1 MTQNH
6 TYQTSKESYQEQAV
20 QQAKD
25 KQLAEDR
32 KSFYRKFPP
41 EQAMELTALPSNR
54 IWPALQTY
62 LYQMLLALDEQ
73 IWAARDM
80 NDVLLLK
87 GQRRAA
93 LTMLR
98 MPDEMKQ
105 MIADLKGTEDVE

>member
-1 MTQNH
+1 
-6 TYQTSKESYQEQAV
+6 
-20 QQAKD
+20 
-25 KQLAEDR
+25 
-32 KSFYRKFPP
+32 
-41 EQAMELTALPSNR
+41 
-54 IWPALQTY
+54 
-62 LYQMLLALDEQ
+62 MLLALDEQ